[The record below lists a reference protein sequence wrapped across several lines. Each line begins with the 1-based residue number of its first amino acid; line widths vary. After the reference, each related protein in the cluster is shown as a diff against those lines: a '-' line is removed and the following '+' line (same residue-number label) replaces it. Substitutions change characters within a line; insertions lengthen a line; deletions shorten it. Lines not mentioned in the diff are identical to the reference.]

1 MTIYV
6 YKVGY
11 VEPDPPV
18 KSVLTPAQREAVK
31 TKMQE
36 RVDNK
41 GKVPIKELIDLA
53 TAHALSLG
61 KHIHDSVF
69 KEIALEIRAENGTPE
84 VSE

>member
-1 MTIYV
+1 
-6 YKVGY
+6 
-11 VEPDPPV
+11 
-18 KSVLTPAQREAVK
+18 
-31 TKMQE
+31 MQE

-41 GKVPIKELIDLA
+41 GKVRIKELIDLA